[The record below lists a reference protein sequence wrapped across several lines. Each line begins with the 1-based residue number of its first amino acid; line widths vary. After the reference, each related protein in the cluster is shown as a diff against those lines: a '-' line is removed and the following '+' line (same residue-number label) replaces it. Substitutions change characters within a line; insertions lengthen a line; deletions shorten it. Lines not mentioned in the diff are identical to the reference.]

1 MRNYTLR
8 NGKAKTLTDE
18 KLIDRVKAGDKQA
31 ESELI
36 REVKSQISGVVSSY
50 KKSFGRLG
58 IDEDDAVQRL
68 LLKVPAIV
76 QTYDPEKNEFSS
88 YVKTCARNLFNTICT
103 KRKKTLETFVD
114 VSSEKLSGYGD
125 GGKAISEFESEEI
138 VNKFFDE
145 ARAILNE
152 NEYRALVLFG
162 NGYSYE
168 EISENLGVERKK
180 VDNLLYSARKKIK
193 RNEEFFRN
201 LLK

>member
-1 MRNYTLR
+1 M
-8 NGKAKTLTDE
+8 TDE
-18 KLIDRVKAGDKQA
+18 IELIDRVKSGDKQA

-36 REVKSQISGVVSSY
+36 KEVKAQISSVVLAY
-50 KKSFGRLG
+50 KKSFSDLG
-58 IDEDDAVQRL
+58 IDSDDAVQRL

-76 QTYDPEKNEFSS
+76 QAYDPEKNEFFS
-88 YVKTCARNLFNTICT
+88 YVKTCARNLFNSICT
-103 KRKKTLETFVD
+103 KRKKTLEAFAP
-114 VSSEKLSGYGD
+114 VSTEKMSEYGD
-125 GGKAISEFESEEI
+125 GGKTISEFESEEI
-138 VNKFFDE
+138 VEKFFAE

-168 EISENLGVERKK
+168 EISESLGVERKK

-193 RNEEFFRN
+193 RNEEFFKN